1 MPVLATESDIKNL
14 RHWADE
20 LMPIEVWIPINAK
33 QLEAFRVLIAE
44 NYGWPVFTLNINRL
58 NNKIMKIIVW

>member
-1 MPVLATESDIKNL
+1 MATPEQANQLKKYVDEQMEVDRWIDIN
-14 RHWADE
+14 E
-20 LMPIEVWIPINAK
+20 K
-33 QLEAFRVLIAE
+33 QMDVFKHLIAE